1 MTERWA
7 PSSAIRERARF
18 THPAKPEP
26 TVDDVL
32 WYMDEQA
39 KELRSYAL
47 SVKKA
52 FESVRRAF
60 HGRSARRRARD
71 G

>member
-1 MTERWA
+1 MKERWA
-7 PSSAIRERARF
+7 PSSAIRERARL

-32 WYMDEQA
+32 WYLDGLTA
-39 KELRSYAL
+39 ELRKYAE
-47 SVKKA
+47 SVNKA
-52 FESVRRAF
+52 FKDV
-60 HGRSARRRARD
+60 GRSLRGTRRGA